1 MQEKIGFI
9 GQGWIGKNYADDFE
23 KRGYEVVRYALEEPY
38 VQNKDKISTCSIVF
52 IAVPTPTTLDGFND
66 SYLRSALSN
75 VKENT
80 IVVIKSTTLPGTI
93 QKLQIDFPLLTILHS
108 PEFLVEKT
116 AAHDAANPERN
127 IIGIPTDSQKH
138 RDAALR
144 VMKILPKARFESVM
158 NARESEL
165 VKYAGNCF
173 LYTKVILMNV
183 LYDAVTKSGGNWE
196 AVRAALGE
204 DPRIGHSH
212 TNPVHDSGRGAGGHC
227 FIKDFEAFRNHHDAL
242 GMSEEA
248 TNLLQ
253 AMVAYNNKLLV
264 SSGKNLDLLK
274 EVYGESILRN

>member
-1 MQEKIGFI
+1 MQEIIGFI

-93 QKLQIDFPLLTILHS
+93 QKLQNDFSLLTILHS

-116 AAHDAANPERN
+116 AAYDAANPERN

-173 LYTKVILMNV
+173 LYTKVIFMNV

-196 AVRAALGE
+196 SVRAALGE

-242 GMSEEA
+242 GVSEEA

>member
-1 MQEKIGFI
+1 MQEIIGFI

-93 QKLQIDFPLLTILHS
+93 QKLQTDFPLLTILHS

-116 AAHDAANPERN
+116 AAYDAANPERN

-138 RDAALR
+138 RDAAER
-144 VMKILPKARFESVM
+144 VMQILPKARFESVM

-173 LYTKVILMNV
+173 LYTKVIFMNV

-196 AVRAALGE
+196 SVRAALGE